1 MSVEL
6 MQINSDGDHTRDGFA
21 GDSSDQ
27 GRNGQEARDLHA
39 GDERTGSNDGRVERK
54 ADKR

>member
-1 MSVEL
+1 MSVKL

-39 GDERTGSNDGRVERK
+39 GDERTGSND
-54 ADKR
+54 